1 MLALLEE
8 QIVEMHIDKQEKK
21 FKFYWKYR
29 TEMSD
34 RKKIEWCTF
43 SLILVLVTQI
53 EGKISCML
61 KPFSLNVLMD

>member
-8 QIVEMHIDKQEKK
+8 QIVEVHIDKQEKK

-34 RKKIEWCTF
+34 RKKNRMVYIQLDISTGHTNRRQN
-43 SLILVLVTQI
+43 ILHAEALLT
-53 EGKISCML
+53 
-61 KPFSLNVLMD
+61 